1 MDKQSEN
8 KKKVILTGDR
18 PTGRLHLG
26 HFIGSLK
33 NRVKLQNEY
42 RQFIIIADMQALT
55 DHADN
60 PKMVHENVLQLGLDY
75 LSCGI
80 DPKVSTIFIQSLV
93 PEIAELTMYYLNL
106 VTVAQLE
113 RNPTVKDEMKQK
125 GFSKSVPAGFL
136 VYPVSQA
143 ADITAFKADLV
154 PVGADQVPVL
164 EQTNEVIKAFNRTY
178 KTDVLIEIKALISDV
193 PRLSGIDGKA
203 KMSKSLNNCIYLS
216 DPSDVLKKK
225 VFEMYTDP
233 GHVGVSDPGKIEG
246 NVVFEYLDAFD
257 TDQKKVAELKEQ
269 YQRGGLG
276 DVVVKHYLFEV
287 LDKMLEPIRN
297 KRTELEK
304 NPVQVMK
311 IIKEGTEKARQTAIQ
326 TLKEVK
332 EAMGLVY

>member
-1 MDKQSEN
+1 
-8 KKKVILTGDR
+8 
-18 PTGRLHLG
+18 
-26 HFIGSLK
+26 
-33 NRVKLQNEY
+33 
-42 RQFIIIADMQALT
+42 
-55 DHADN
+55 
-60 PKMVHENVLQLGLDY
+60 
-75 LSCGI
+75 
-80 DPKVSTIFIQSLV
+80 
-93 PEIAELTMYYLNL
+93 
-106 VTVAQLE
+106 
-113 RNPTVKDEMKQK
+113 
-125 GFSKSVPAGFL
+125 
-136 VYPVSQA
+136 
-143 ADITAFKADLV
+143 
-154 PVGADQVPVL
+154 
-164 EQTNEVIKAFNRTY
+164 
-178 KTDVLIEIKALISDV
+178 
-193 PRLSGIDGKA
+193 
-203 KMSKSLNNCIYLS
+203 
-216 DPSDVLKKK
+216 
-225 VFEMYTDP
+225 MYTDP